1 LQNLKNSHKKEKRKY
16 PLIVV
21 LLITFVLLSLT
32 AAFSVRFIAY
42 FTSKQSINIAV
53 SDLRREINTSIK
65 NRLTAFFSYPLIINH
80 TNDQLIAGN
89 FLSVEDQNTL
99 SSHFLKQLDIFP
111 SVTSIYFGSN
121 KGGIAN
127 AGREMVDQ
135 EEHYRYIIETE
146 NFEEGLF
153 VKYRTDSSG
162 SRLNT
167 VGAVPDFDARTRSWY
182 TRAAAAGTDVWS
194 GVYVLFTGQDLAI
207 SASKPVYNTSSE
219 LLGVL
224 SVDIFLSQL
233 SSFLSELTIGET
245 GQSFIM
251 ERSGNLIAASTN
263 EQLFRRGSSEE
274 QYVRIMAAESSN
286 LIISQAAQQIFSL
299 FADFGISNSPNEPLQ
314 FEFLAD
320 KNRYFGQALP
330 LNSSDNL
337 DWLIVTVIPE
347 SDFMRGITHKIFLMD
362 LLITVILIFIVVIG
376 IMIASSITRPIFA
389 LEQFFKMLAD
399 GNWNGKLSI
408 KSRIREIHILAASG
422 RHMAEQLKGTMSGL
436 EREVSVRRQAEEIL
450 AERNSTLE
458 KTLKELETV
467 QKQVIQQERLASIGH
482 LTSGIAHD
490 FNNMLA
496 IISGYTEILLDTADG
511 EGEIASYLLQIDNA
525 ARRSADLVSQL
536 LTFARRQPINP
547 KIVDL
552 NDEIDKAMAMLQR
565 LISENIEL
573 VWQPGSG
580 IDPIEIDPAQ
590 ITQILTNLIV
600 NSRDA
605 IEHAGIIRIETRS
618 IVSDKSLE
626 KVPNADAASFI
637 RKADHKEV
645 ERYVALTIA
654 DNGSGMD
661 ETTLLHAFEP
671 FFSSKRKEKGSGLGL
686 STVYG
691 IVKQNHGEI
700 TLESREGEG
709 TTISILFPAAEK
721 LLTEI
726 PSPKTISPRGRETIL
741 LVEDEDGVR
750 NLIDQMLQHAGYTV
764 IACANPAEA
773 LESAAAHLEKI
784 DLLVSD
790 VVMPQ
795 MNGFELYE
803 HILEYIPD
811 MRVLFISGYP
821 DEMLDEP
828 SIDQRKNLL
837 LPKPFTYE
845 QLSIFVRQSL
855 EKAVR

>member
-1 LQNLKNSHKKEKRKY
+1 MNKNQQKEKKKY

-42 FTSKQSINIAV
+42 ITSKQSINIAV
-53 SDLRREINTSIK
+53 SDLRREINTSIE
-65 NRLTAFFSYPLIINH
+65 NRLTAFFSYPLIINQ
-80 TNDQLIAGN
+80 TNYQLIAGN
-89 FLSVEDQNTL
+89 SLSVEDQKTL
-99 SSHFLKQLDIFP
+99 SSHFLNQLDIFP

-153 VKYRTDSSG
+153 VKYRTDGSG

-182 TRAAAAGTDVWS
+182 TSAVQAGTDVWS

-207 SASKPVYNTSSE
+207 SASKPVYSKSSE

-233 SSFLSELTIGET
+233 SRLLSELTIGET

-251 ERSGNLIAASTN
+251 ERSGNLIAASTE
-263 EQLFRRGSSEE
+263 EQLFRRGTSED
-274 QYVRIMAAESSN
+274 QYVRISAAESSN
-286 LIISQAAQQIFSL
+286 PTISLAAQKIFSHY
-299 FADFGISNSPNEPLQ
+299 ADLGSSVSLDEPLQ
-314 FEFLAD
+314 FEFFAD
-320 KNRYFGQALP
+320 KNRYFGQVLS
-330 LNSSDNL
+330 LDSRDTL

-347 SDFMRGITHKIFLMD
+347 SDFMGGITHNIFLMD
-362 LLITVILIFIVVIG
+362 SLIAVILIFIVVIG
-376 IMIASSITRPIFA
+376 IMIASSITKPIFA
-389 LEQFFKMLAD
+389 LEQFFKVLAE
-399 GNWNGKLSI
+399 GNWSGKLSI
-408 KSRIREIHILAASG
+408 KSRIREIHLLAASG
-422 RHMAEQLKGTMSGL
+422 RHMAEQLQVTMMGL
-436 EREVSVRRQAEEIL
+436 KREVSERRQAEEIL

-590 ITQILTNLIV
+590 ITQILTNLTV

-618 IVSDKSLE
+618 IVSDQSLE
-626 KVPNADAASFI
+626 KVSNVEVSSI
-637 RKADHKEV
+637 NRKGNRKV
-645 ERYVALTIA
+645 GKRYVELKVE
-654 DNGSGMD
+654 DNGSGMN
-661 ETTLLHAFEP
+661 ETTLLRAFEP

-700 TLESREGEG
+700 TVESREGEG
-709 TTISILFPAAEK
+709 TTISIIFPAAEK
-721 LLTEI
+721 RLTEI
-726 PSPKTISPRGRETIL
+726 QPPKTVPPRGRETIL
-741 LVEDEDGVR
+741 LVEDENGVR
-750 NLIDQMLQHAGYTV
+750 NLICQMLRQAGYTV
-764 IACANPAEA
+764 IECANPSAA
-773 LESAAAHLEKI
+773 LESAAAYPEKI

-803 HILEYIPD
+803 HILEFIPD

-828 SIDQRKNLL
+828 SMDRRKHLL
-837 LPKPFTYE
+837 LPKPFTHE

-855 EKAVR
+855 EKTVR